1 MKERKGETERQH
13 TRNQKPSLNSQLFIF
28 STHKDF
34 STYTV
39 LCFHECWYSYVFCDV
54 SCLLLITYK
63 TTQKNKNTRTKSTAT
78 SL

>member
-28 STHKDF
+28 STHKTHKDF

-39 LCFHECWYSYVFCDV
+39 LCFHECWYSYVFCV
-54 SCLLLITYK
+54 SCLLLITNK
-63 TTQKNKNTRTKSTAT
+63 TTQKNENKI
-78 SL
+78 